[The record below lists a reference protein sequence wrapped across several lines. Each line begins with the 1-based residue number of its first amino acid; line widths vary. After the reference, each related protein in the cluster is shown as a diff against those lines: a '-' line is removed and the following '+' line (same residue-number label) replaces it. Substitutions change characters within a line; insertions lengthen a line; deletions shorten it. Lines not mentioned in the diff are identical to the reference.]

1 MKAGSVFV
9 LVIQTHKC
17 YHPQQGS
24 CHKHGCHFPWVW
36 AVCKPSLQRG
46 GGGGGRVL
54 RMRLFPYRQAPL
66 LNNCLPF
73 EDTHPSVRE
82 NRTNMLATGKLRT
95 YGRTGRRTDQNSVL
109 QLPCQLQSSC
119 LDSNPPTGNDSTPV
133 LLLSLTILL
142 MILTSP
148 LPCVE

>member
-1 MKAGSVFV
+1 MCLYWLFRHTNVITPNKAVVISMAVTFRESEPFV
-9 LVIQTHKC
+9 SHLFKEGV
-17 YHPQQGS
+17 
-24 CHKHGCHFPWVW
+24 
-36 AVCKPSLQRG
+36 

>member
-1 MKAGSVFV
+1 MCLYWLFRHTNVITPNKAVVISMAVTFRESEPFV
-9 LVIQTHKC
+9 SHLFKEGV
-17 YHPQQGS
+17 
-24 CHKHGCHFPWVW
+24 
-36 AVCKPSLQRG
+36 
-46 GGGGGRVL
+46 GGGGRVL